1 LIARPPRAIAARAKG
16 AARRVLA
23 PVRAILPAPIVD
35 AMAVM
40 CWHKESIGT
49 YPNLITPKSFNEKVL
64 RPMVFDHSPIWTQ
77 LQDQHA
83 AREYVK
89 ARIGG
94 DILPRLYWVTKDPS
108 DIPFDTLPERF
119 AVKPSHGAGWYYLVR
134 EKARLNRQA
143 LIDVCRSW
151 LSRNYYYVA
160 RE

>member
-1 LIARPPRAIAARAKG
+1 MIACRPRALAANVKA

-23 PVRAILPAPIVD
+23 PVRAILPGPIVD

-89 ARIGG
+89 VRIGG
-94 DILPRLYWVTKDPS
+94 TFCQRLYLGHRGPLGHTV
-108 DIPFDTLPERF
+108 
-119 AVKPSHGAGWYYLVR
+119 
-134 EKARLNRQA
+134 
-143 LIDVCRSW
+143 
-151 LSRNYYYVA
+151 
-160 RE
+160 